1 MAAKRE
7 QKQTESGMD
16 KEKCKKFYVKF
27 ELMMCVVPSMFF
39 ELSSAKIGDGNMLKQ
54 KKKIKKI
61 KIEESWRQMETTDA
75 RTLESSILLNFRH
88 NFPSCQFPMAFSS
101 GTPHLKRF
109 SLSH

>member
-1 MAAKRE
+1 MATKRE

-88 NFPSCQFPMAFSS
+88 NFPSCQFPRHFPAALLILNAF
-101 GTPHLKRF
+101 P
-109 SLSH
+109 